1 MAAVVRVVHHA
12 GAVPRLWRRTIH
24 ALFESADPPATQSAV
39 PGAPGHE
46 LRAIRVGALWHN
58 PGTSQ
63 LVRARAQLLG
73 ADATRPPLA
82 DSLKCHLSTTP
93 GESDRLA
100 NFSSVPTFVI
110 QHHDQT
116 VSLVGTHR
124 RRGRRPHPRLQF
136 RGTGDLIRTMPGHE
150 LSVERPGRYGRHN
163 KRGAASIAAPPDPV
177 ARAPRSHCKT
187 WRLATA
193 QFRMAHRPS
202 PPRSWHRLGPV
213 DMPFEAKR
221 FRHVAVAIPI
231 VAIRGVVAVSPRQQ
245 CAQPQQ
251 PDVAYHQTFIGWRGR

>member
-116 VSLVGTHR
+116 VSWSA
-124 RRGRRPHPRLQF
+124 
-136 RGTGDLIRTMPGHE
+136 LI
-150 LSVERPGRYGRHN
+150 VA
-163 KRGAASIAAPPDPV
+163 GAAGRIRACNSGEPEISSAPC
-177 ARAPRSHCKT
+177 R
-187 WRLATA
+187 
-193 QFRMAHRPS
+193 
-202 PPRSWHRLGPV
+202 
-213 DMPFEAKR
+213 DM
-221 FRHVAVAIPI
+221 
-231 VAIRGVVAVSPRQQ
+231 S
-245 CAQPQQ
+245 
-251 PDVAYHQTFIGWRGR
+251 